1 MADTSLNE
9 NRIGLLIWQTSNV
22 WQSKIRKQLI
32 NSKLSFNEYLI
43 LETIYKLSKSIA
55 NISQVDV
62 AKHCFVD
69 KSVVSAK
76 LTQLQNKKLIN
87 KMTPNDNRSNK
98 LVEKKTNKN
107 DVLNIIGEPHVKS
120 IQNDDVWIYLERSLT
135 KGKYHKLG
143 KHVVKANNTL
153 ILTFDRFGI
162 LESKK
167 FYSKE
172 DIQKIKFTE
181 KRTENKLSK
190 ESFVSSFLSSL
201 RNKMYG
207 NRKN

>member
-32 NSKLSFNEYLI
+32 DLNLSFNEYLI
-43 LETIYKLSKSIA
+43 LETVYKLSKSIA

-62 AKHCFVD
+62 AKHSFID

-98 LVEKKTNKN
+98 LVLTRDGKMIVEKIINLVVEVENEFFGK
-107 DVLNIIGEPHVKS
+107 LNQETFNFI
-120 IQNDDVWIYLERSLT
+120 NSL
-135 KGKYHKLG
+135 KLLLG
-143 KHVVKANNTL
+143 KKIRIKANYN
-153 ILTFDRFGI
+153 
-162 LESKK
+162 E
-167 FYSKE
+167 
-172 DIQKIKFTE
+172 
-181 KRTENKLSK
+181 
-190 ESFVSSFLSSL
+190 
-201 RNKMYG
+201 
-207 NRKN
+207 